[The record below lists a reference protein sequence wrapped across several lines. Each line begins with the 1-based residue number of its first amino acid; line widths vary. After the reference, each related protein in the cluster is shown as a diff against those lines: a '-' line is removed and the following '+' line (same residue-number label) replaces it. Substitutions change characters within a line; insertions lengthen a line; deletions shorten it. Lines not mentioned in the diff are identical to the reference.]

1 MRTKRGTKMGG
12 GTQLQNYTAGFE
24 GMKWKSQR
32 QKCEEGE
39 KPKIDADSYYKTEH
53 ERVLALHRR
62 CGN

>member
-1 MRTKRGTKMGG
+1 MGG